1 MGFSHGRVFPGEGIM
16 IERFARGNDPV
27 QVLHL
32 LPQGPDGDT
41 DRSRKSNREGFMRNY
56 SVVPMFWGPTFPH
69 GTGNPFNSGDFP
81 FSTTPY
87 TPDDFTAALTSIADD
102 GYFSKLHQYGAD
114 GVVTLTPVVSNDKW
128 PPSDTAHYV
137 AAFTVGDV
145 TSFIQRHMSEATW
158 PKGSI
163 PIFAVIIPQGSVLDQ
178 GALGAHFR
186 FKVGD
191 DKEYIWF
198 WMYGSN
204 NIHDACITATHEAA
218 ESVGADLGAPKE
230 LCDDCRTENPDGRE
244 MDSGLGVE
252 TYFDAST
259 NTCVAPGSS
268 WVTQRVG
275 VGGGT
280 SHGPALAA
288 FGNQLF
294 AAWKGMGD
302 DNRMFWSTFG
312 GDRWSQQH
320 MGIGG
325 GSSTGPRLAAF
336 QEHLYAAWKGAGID
350 QQMYWSSRS

>member
-1 MGFSHGRVFPGEGIM
+1 
-16 IERFARGNDPV
+16 
-27 QVLHL
+27 
-32 LPQGPDGDT
+32 
-41 DRSRKSNREGFMRNY
+41 
-56 SVVPMFWGPTFPH
+56 
-69 GTGNPFNSGDFP
+69 
-81 FSTTPY
+81 
-87 TPDDFTAALTSIADD
+87 
-102 GYFSKLHQYGAD
+102 
-114 GVVTLTPVVSNDKW
+114 VVSNDKW
-128 PPSDTAHYV
+128 PPSDTAHFV
-137 AAFTVGDV
+137 ATFTVGDV

-163 PIFAVIIPQGSVLDQ
+163 PIFAAIIPQGSVLDQ
-178 GALGAHFR
+178 GALGAHFT
-186 FKVGD
+186 FKVG
-191 DKEYIWF
+191 DKEYIWL

-204 NIHDACITATHEAA
+204 NIHDACVTATHEIA

-230 LCDDCRTENPDGRE
+230 LCDDCKTENPDGRE

-275 VGGGT
+275 VGGGS

-288 FGNQLF
+288 LGNQLF
-294 AAWKGMGD
+294 AAWKGVGDDNRMFWTTLDGDHWAPQREGLGGGSSHGPALAALGNQLFAAWKGVGD

-312 GDRWSQQH
+312 GDRWNQQH

-336 QEHLYAAWKGAGID
+336 QEHLYAAWKGAEID
-350 QQMYWSSRS
+350 QKMYWSSRS